1 MLRSFQGNNLQL
13 SYIDPAGGEQQQ
25 EFDLVVL
32 SVGIQV
38 SSEVKEMAGRLNLDL
53 NRFGF
58 AQTQRLQPLATSR
71 PGIYVAGAFQE
82 PKDIPESVAQGSAAA
97 ACAMGQLTSVR
108 GTMIQHHEY
117 PWERDITDEPP
128 RIGVFVCQCGR
139 NISSVVDVDWVAG
152 KAAKMPNV
160 VHAEASVYTCS
171 DTNQQHIKELI
182 RKHRLNRL
190 VVASC
195 SSRTH
200 EVLFQETLRES
211 GLNQFL
217 FAMTNIR
224 DQCSWV
230 HRDDPTA
237 ATAKALDLVSM
248 AVARARHLKAQPL
261 YEMPV
266 TASALVLGGGLAGM
280 TAAQNIADQG
290 FRVHLVEQE
299 SSLGGLLRN
308 IHTTLEQIDV
318 QDHLRQMIDR
328 TMTNPRISVYLNS
341 ALDRNCRPG
350 GQFHKH
356 SECGGKGNVHRARC
370 RDCCHRRAGTDHGT
384 ISPWEKPARGD
395 SEQAGVHAGGRQSA
409 GGIAKQKRADHPHDP
424 MRGKP

>member
-1 MLRSFQGNNLQL
+1 M
-13 SYIDPAGGEQQQ
+13 
-25 EFDLVVL
+25 
-32 SVGIQV
+32 
-38 SSEVKEMAGRLNLDL
+38 
-53 NRFGF
+53 
-58 AQTQRLQPLATSR
+58 
-71 PGIYVAGAFQE
+71 AGAFQE

-108 GTMIQHHEY
+108 GTMIQRHEY
-117 PWERDITDEPP
+117 PWERDITDEAP

-139 NISSVVDVDWVAG
+139 NISSVVDVEWVAA

-290 FRVHLVEQE
+290 FQVHLVEQE
-299 SSLGGLLRN
+299 SSLGGTAAEHSHDAGTGRCSGSPAAN
-308 IHTTLEQIDV
+308 DR
-318 QDHLRQMIDR
+318 QDHDQSQDQRLPEFRA
-328 TMTNPRISVYLNS
+328 Y
-341 ALDRNCRPG
+341 RNCRPG

-356 SECGGKGNVHRARC
+356 
-370 RDCCHRRAGTDHGT
+370 
-384 ISPWEKPARGD
+384 
-395 SEQAGVHAGGRQSA
+395 
-409 GGIAKQKRADHPHDP
+409 ADMWRERKLP
-424 MRGKP
+424 

>member
-1 MLRSFQGNNLQL
+1 MWKGL
-13 SYIDPAGGEQQQ
+13 PA
-25 EFDLVVL
+25 
-32 SVGIQV
+32 
-38 SSEVKEMAGRLNLDL
+38 
-53 NRFGF
+53 
-58 AQTQRLQPLATSR
+58 
-71 PGIYVAGAFQE
+71 
-82 PKDIPESVAQGSAAA
+82 
-97 ACAMGQLTSVR
+97 
-108 GTMIQHHEY
+108 
-117 PWERDITDEPP
+117 
-128 RIGVFVCQCGR
+128 
-139 NISSVVDVDWVAG
+139 

-171 DTNQQHIKELI
+171 DANQQHIKELI

-230 HRDDPTA
+230 HRDDPQA

-290 FRVHLVEQE
+290 YKVHLVEQE

-308 IHTTLEQIDV
+308 IHTTLEQVDV

-328 TMTNPRISVYLNS
+328 TMSNPGISVYLNS
-341 ALDRNCRPG
+341 ALTRIAGQAGNFTSTLNVAGKETSIEHGVVIVATG
-350 GQFHKH
+350 GQ
-356 SECGGKGNVHRARC
+356 ERTTRTV
-370 RDCCHRRAGTDHGT
+370 
-384 ISPWEKPARGD
+384 SPWEKPARGD
-395 SEQAGVHAGGRQSA
+395 SEQAGIHAGGR
-409 GGIAKQKRADHPHDP
+409 
-424 MRGKP
+424 